1 MYASV
6 HCLRKGFP
14 SCVPKRK
21 ARLMVTPK
29 RRILCTEDD
38 PDTRELIIL
47 VLTETGF
54 DVKCADTAIEAIDM
68 AKSES
73 FDLYL
78 VDNWM
83 PGLTGPELTRKLREF
98 DPKTPIL
105 FYSAAAF
112 ESDKENARLAG
123 AQGYLVK
130 PVGFNELASEVGR
143 LITESRPTKPSSH
156 RSNSLGV
163 PPLA

>member
-1 MYASV
+1 MA
-6 HCLRKGFP
+6 
-14 SCVPKRK
+14 
-21 ARLMVTPK
+21 TPK

-38 PDTRELIIL
+38 PDTRELVVL
-47 VLTETGF
+47 VLTAAGF
-54 DVKCADTAIEAIDM
+54 YVKCADTAAEAIAL

-98 DPKTPIL
+98 DLKTPIL

-112 ESDKENARLAG
+112 ESDKEDARLAG

-130 PVGFNELASEVGR
+130 PVGFSELASEVGR
-143 LITESRPTKPSSH
+143 LIAESRLPTPSP
-156 RSNSLGV
+156 RQNNSLGLS
-163 PPLA
+163 PLP

>member
-1 MYASV
+1 MA
-6 HCLRKGFP
+6 
-14 SCVPKRK
+14 
-21 ARLMVTPK
+21 TPK
-29 RRILCTEDD
+29 PRILCTDD
-38 PDTRELIIL
+38 DADTRELIVL

-54 DVKCADTAIEAIDM
+54 DVKCADTADEAIDL

-112 ESDKENARLAG
+112 ESDKEAARLAG

-130 PVGFNELASEVGR
+130 PVGFNELASEVSR
-143 LITESRPTKPSSH
+143 LITESRPAKPSPL
-156 RSNSLGV
+156 RSISLGLA
-163 PPLA
+163 PLV

>member
-1 MYASV
+1 
-6 HCLRKGFP
+6 
-14 SCVPKRK
+14 
-21 ARLMVTPK
+21 MVTPK

-38 PDTRELIIL
+38 PDTRELIVL

-54 DVKCADTAIEAIDM
+54 EVKCADSAVEAIAM
-68 AKSES
+68 AKSEP

-98 DPKTPIL
+98 DLKTPIL

-112 ESDKENARLAG
+112 ESDKEDARLAG

-143 LITESRPTKPSSH
+143 LINESRPPKPSPL
-156 RSNSLGV
+156 RSISLGIS
-163 PPLA
+163 PLP

>member
-1 MYASV
+1 MN
-6 HCLRKGFP
+6 
-14 SCVPKRK
+14 
-21 ARLMVTPK
+21 TPK
-29 RRILCTEDD
+29 RRILCTDDD
-38 PDTRELIIL
+38 PDTRELIVL

-54 DVKCADTAIEAIDM
+54 DVKCADTAVEAIDLAM
-68 AKSES
+68 SES

-83 PGLTGPELTRKLREF
+83 PDLTGPELTRKLREF

-112 ESDKENARLAG
+112 ESDKEAARLAG

-130 PVGFNELASEVGR
+130 PVGFNELASEVRR
-143 LITESRPTKPSSH
+143 LITESRRVKPSAL
-156 RSNSLGV
+156 RSLSLGL
-163 PPLA
+163 PPVA

>member
-1 MYASV
+1 MA
-6 HCLRKGFP
+6 
-14 SCVPKRK
+14 
-21 ARLMVTPK
+21 TPK

-38 PDTRELIIL
+38 PDTRELIVL

-54 DVKCADTAIEAIDM
+54 DVKCADTPVKAIEM

-98 DPKTPIL
+98 DLKTPIL

-112 ESDKENARLAG
+112 ESDKEDARLAG

-130 PVGFNELASEVGR
+130 PVGFNELASEVRR
-143 LITESRPTKPSSH
+143 LITESRRVKPSAP
-156 RSNSLGV
+156 RSLSLGL
-163 PPLA
+163 PPVA

>member
-1 MYASV
+1 MA
-6 HCLRKGFP
+6 
-14 SCVPKRK
+14 
-21 ARLMVTPK
+21 TPK
-29 RRILCTEDD
+29 RRILCTDDD
-38 PDTRELIIL
+38 PDTRELIVL

-54 DVKCADTAIEAIDM
+54 DVKCADTAVEAIAL

-78 VDNWM
+78 IDNWM

-112 ESDKENARLAG
+112 ESDKEAARLAG

-130 PVGFNELASEVGR
+130 PVGFRELASEVSR
-143 LITESRPTKPSSH
+143 LIADSRPPKASPL
-156 RSNSLGV
+156 RSNSLGIS
-163 PPLA
+163 PLP

>member
-1 MYASV
+1 MA
-6 HCLRKGFP
+6 
-14 SCVPKRK
+14 
-21 ARLMVTPK
+21 TPK

-38 PDTRELIIL
+38 ADTRELIVL
-47 VLTETGF
+47 VLTKSGF
-54 DVKCADTAIEAIDM
+54 DVKCADTAVEAIAL

-83 PGLTGPELTRKLREF
+83 PGLTGPELTQKLREF
-98 DPKTPIL
+98 DLKTPIL

-112 ESDKENARLAG
+112 ESDKEAARLAG

-130 PVGFNELASEVGR
+130 PAGFNELASEVGR
-143 LITESRPTKPSSH
+143 LITESHLAKPYPL
-156 RSNSLGV
+156 RSNSLGL
-163 PPLA
+163 PSLL

>member
-1 MYASV
+1 MT
-6 HCLRKGFP
+6 
-14 SCVPKRK
+14 
-21 ARLMVTPK
+21 TPK

-38 PDTRELIIL
+38 PDTRELIVL
-47 VLTETGF
+47 VLTETGY
-54 DVKCADTAIEAIDM
+54 DVKCADTAVEAIAM

-83 PGLTGPELTRKLREF
+83 PGLTGPELTLKLREF
-98 DPKTPIL
+98 DLKTPIL

-112 ESDKENARLAG
+112 DSDKEAARLAG

-130 PVGFNELASEVGR
+130 PVGFSELASEVGR
-143 LITESRPTKPSSH
+143 LINESRPAKPSSV
-156 RSNSLGV
+156 RRISLSV
-163 PPLA
+163 APLP